1 MVKKMRVLRVL
12 CVAACAQAGWIDADT
27 PHDERTIRGYGDGA
41 KHTLVMSDEF
51 ETPHRSFKDGQDP
64 RWTAVHKND
73 YTNKALQYYH
83 EAHAT
88 TFNGTLRLT
97 TTDEDTEFMSHQVKN
112 KEKVTVKVRKHFRSA
127 MLQGW
132 DKFCFRGGVLEIR
145 AKLPGRWDVG
155 GLWPGLW
162 MMGNLARATYVAS
175 SQRMWPFSHE
185 PCDRSNQRKQEVS
198 GCAIRPH
205 FGLNSRQGRGAPE
218 IDLLEVMP
226 GADSA

>member
-1 MVKKMRVLRVL
+1 
-12 CVAACAQAGWIDADT
+12 
-27 PHDERTIRGYGDGA
+27 
-41 KHTLVMSDEF
+41 
-51 ETPHRSFKDGQDP
+51 
-64 RWTAVHKND
+64 
-73 YTNKALQYYH
+73 
-83 EAHAT
+83 
-88 TFNGTLRLT
+88 
-97 TTDEDTEFMSHQVKN
+97 
-112 KEKVTVKVRKHFRSA
+112 

-205 FGLNSRQGRGAPE
+205 FGLNSKQGPHFG
-218 IDLLEVMP
+218 
-226 GADSA
+226 SA

>member
-1 MVKKMRVLRVL
+1 MQPPLL
-12 CVAACAQAGWIDADT
+12 AIPESQSEHT
-27 PHDERTIRGYGDGA
+27 GA
-41 KHTLVMSDEF
+41 
-51 ETPHRSFKDGQDP
+51 
-64 RWTAVHKND
+64 
-73 YTNKALQYYH
+73 ALQGALKTPGFDGNQEGFGVGMAAPGFCQGTNALELLAQVVMVVNLAVEH
-83 EAHAT
+83 ELIT
-88 TFNGTLRLT
+88 PTGTGHGLMPGRGEVHNRQTL
-97 TTDEDTEFMSHQVKN
+97 MSKRQTGFWVN
-112 KEKVTVKVRKHFRSA
+112 PDPGIVRSA

-205 FGLNSRQGRGAPE
+205 FGLNSKQGRGAPE

>member
-1 MVKKMRVLRVL
+1 MVRAALRAL
-12 CVAACAQAGWIDADT
+12 AVAACAQAGWIDADT
-27 PHDERTIRGYGDGA
+27 PNTSGRSELRRRRETHS
-41 KHTLVMSDEF
+41 LVMSDEF
-51 ETPHRSFKDGQDP
+51 ETPHRSFKDGEDP

-88 TFNGTLRLT
+88 TFNGTLKLT

-132 DKFCFRGGVLEIR
+132 DKFCFRGGVPRIR

-162 MMGNLARATYVAS
+162 MMGNLARATYVARRS
-175 SQRMWPFSHE
+175 ASHG
-185 PCDRSNQRKQEVS
+185 PAIDRIN
-198 GCAIRPH
+198 A
-205 FGLNSRQGRGAPE
+205 SRRCPAA
-218 IDLLEVMP
+218 L
-226 GADSA
+226 